1 MAKKSRRKTDDADIE
16 TILSAQLGQPVGEEL
31 AEKLLERYDG
41 ISSDMARSEAIA
53 RVMTQ
58 KAAGGDLAA
67 AKYIF
72 ETAKRKEEKE
82 RQIPFVVEY
91 EMVEDEV

>member
-1 MAKKSRRKTDDADIE
+1 MTKKSRRKTDDADIE
-16 TILSAQLGQPVGEEL
+16 TILSTQLGQPVGDEL
-31 AEKLLERYDG
+31 AEKLAEGYDG
-41 ISSDMARSEAIA
+41 ISSVMARSEAIA

-58 KAAGGDLAA
+58 KAASGDLAA

-72 ETAKRKEEKE
+72 ETAKHKEEKE